1 MKKSAVVIFPGRGT
15 YGKDELGYLTRHHA
29 DKIDF
34 IAGVDEW
41 RAQHG
46 REMVS
51 SLDSAKNYSA
61 SKHASSINASAIIY
75 TCALA
80 DFADINR
87 DKFEIA
93 AVCGNSLGWYL
104 TLAAAG
110 ALNQANAIRLVDT
123 MGALMEEKGVGGQLI
138 YPFVD
143 EDWRA
148 SRTHERAIANALHA
162 GRTDGNAFLS
172 IRLGGMAVLA
182 GDDAGMAAMEKSL
195 PKVEDRYPFRLAR
208 HAAFHTPLLAHVSD
222 AAFKE
227 LGQEL
232 FEAPDMP
239 MIDGRGAIWT
249 RNATD
254 AGALHRYTLGQQITE
269 TYDFSKS
276 VEVAI
281 KEFAPDAL
289 ILAGPGATLGAAIA
303 QELIRHRWLGLE
315 SKADFSALQESD
327 PFLLAMGREDQRR
340 HVALTHGPGDASK

>member
-15 YGKDELGYLTRHHA
+15 YGKDELGYLARHHSNKA
-29 DKIDF
+29 EF
-34 IAGVDEW
+34 IAGVDQW
-41 RAQHG
+41 REQQG
-46 REMVS
+46 RATVS
-51 SLDSAKNYSA
+51 SLDSAKSYAA

-75 TCALA
+75 ACALA

-162 GRTDGNAFLS
+162 GRTEGNAFLS

-195 PKVEDRYPFRLAR
+195 PKAEERYPFRLAR
-208 HAAFHTPLLAHVSD
+208 HAAFHTPLLAHVSG
-222 AAFKE
+222 AAFE
-227 LGQEL
+227 QLGPDL
-232 FEAPDMP
+232 FTAPDIP
-239 MIDGRGAIWT
+239 MVDGRGAIWT
-249 RNATD
+249 RNATEAD
-254 AGALHRYTLGQQITE
+254 ELHQYTLGQQITE

-276 VEVAI
+276 IEVAI
-281 KEFAPDAL
+281 KEFAPDVL
-289 ILAGPGATLGAAIA
+289 ILAGPGATLGAPVA

-315 SKADFSALQESD
+315 SKADFSARQKSD
-327 PFLLAMGREDQRR
+327 PFLLAMGRKGQRR
-340 HVALTHGPGDASK
+340 RVL

>member
-15 YGKDELGYLTRHHA
+15 YGKDELGYLARHHEQ
-29 DKIDF
+29 KRDF

-41 RAQHG
+41 RASQG
-46 REMVS
+46 RERVS
-51 SLDSAKNYSA
+51 ALDSAKTYSA
-61 SKHASSINASAIIY
+61 AKHASSINASAIIY

-87 DKFEIA
+87 DRFDIVG
-93 AVCGNSLGWYL
+93 VCGNSLGWYL

-110 ALNQANAIRLVDT
+110 ALSPENAIRLVDT
-123 MGALMEEKGVGGQLI
+123 MGELMEEQGQGGQLI

-148 SRTHERAIANALHA
+148 SRTRQKAVADALHA
-162 GRTDGNAFLS
+162 GRTEGQAFLS

-182 GDDAGMAAMEKSL
+182 GDEAGMAAMEKSL
-195 PKVEDRYPFRLAR
+195 PKAEERYPFRLAR
-208 HAAFHTPLLAHVSD
+208 HAAFHTPLLNHISE
-222 AAFKE
+222 AAFKT
-227 LGQEL
+227 LSSDL
-232 FEAPDMP
+232 FERPQVP
-239 MIDGRGAIWT
+239 MIDGRGTIWT
-249 RNATD
+249 SHATD
-254 AGALHRYTLGQQITE
+254 LDALYQYTLGRQIVE

-281 KEFAPDAL
+281 KEFAPDCL

-315 SKADFSALQESD
+315 SKSDFAARQKDD
-327 PFLLAMGREDQRR
+327 PFLIAMGREDQRKLA
-340 HVALTHGPGDASK
+340 V